1 MNESSSAS
9 MLGQVLKKK
18 RSDKMEILLS
28 VVVPAYNEAVSLP
41 PFVKA
46 LHSVL
51 SEMACPYEII
61 VVDDGSTD
69 ETWNVLQQVS
79 QQSGP
84 SNQLRGLRFTRNFG
98 KEAAIVAGLQAS
110 QGRAAIVMDIDFQ
123 HPPAIIPQLVAKW
136 RAGAKVVEAVKEQR
150 QDEYLLRRWAA
161 RSYYFFLNHFAR
173 LDLNK
178 SSDFKLLDRAVI
190 DLYLAL
196 PERRRFF
203 RGLIHWLGLPCA
215 EVNFAPEERLPYAGS
230 SRWSFGRLT
239 LFAWRGITSFTSLP
253 LQLVTILGIVTFLG
267 AIVLGGQTL
276 YLKWQGEAVE
286 GFTTVILLQLLLG
299 SIFMFSLGLI
309 GEYLASI
316 YHEIKHRPLYVVA
329 QTFPEKVSCDHHTK
343 QSTTSECDRSC
354 SQEEI

>member
-1 MNESSSAS
+1 MEAG
-9 MLGQVLKKK
+9 LD
-18 RSDKMEILLS
+18 RMEIILS

-46 LHSVL
+46 LCSVL

-69 ETWNVLQQVS
+69 ETWNVLRQVS
-79 QQSGP
+79 QSGP
-84 SNQLRGLRFTRNFG
+84 SSQLRGLRFTRNFG

-161 RSYYFFLNHFAR
+161 RLYYFFLNRFAH
-173 LDLNK
+173 LDLKK
-178 SSDFKLLDRAVI
+178 SSDFKLLDREVI

-203 RGLIHWLGLPCA
+203 RGLIHWLGLPYA
-215 EVNFAPEERLPYAGS
+215 EVNFVPKERLPHTGS

-253 LQLVTILGIVTFLG
+253 LQLVTILGVVTFLG

-329 QTFPEKVSCDHHTK
+329 QTFPEKASINHCTN
-343 QSTTSECDRSC
+343 QSTTSECDPS
-354 SQEEI
+354 SHSHKKN